1 VIEYGGGLNWAEE
14 IEQATEA
21 VPADPGVRLPG
32 LGPHV
37 GVGLPGLE
45 GLTVQTIWPVGVIPP
60 LPVTEA
66 VKFNVCPVVVGG
78 ALIVTVGIA
87 CPTVKVAN
95 PLAKP

>member
-1 VIEYGGGLNWAEE
+1 
-14 IEQATEA
+14 
-21 VPADPGVRLPG
+21 
-32 LGPHV
+32 
-37 GVGLPGLE
+37 
-45 GLTVQTIWPVGVIPP
+45 VGVIPP
-60 LPVTEA
+60 LPATEA